1 MLALTQEQYLKYM
14 TNKSRDGV
22 IYKITNLLD
31 GHFYIGSTQN
41 FIKRYY
47 THINHIRTNKQ
58 SCTLLVRAINKYK
71 EENFTFEIIEECLPE
86 QVFNREQYYLDTLC
100 PQYNIAKVAGSNLG
114 IKRTKEVKLKKSI
127 SQQTNWENPEYR
139 KKHLENLSKNW
150 KSGVDHKM
158 AKLTETEVIS
168 IKKQLALGL
177 KPKQVSDLLGMSYHS
192 IKDIHRGRTW
202 KHVQI

>member
-114 IKRTKEVKLKKSI
+114 IKRTEEVKLKKSI